1 MTVSVMKID
10 RNRSNA
16 ASVSCHE
23 GVLSEDLQRCFELTR
38 KALQDRN
45 ESIARVTRSLDEL
58 AEIFDKAVTAYRK
71 TIPVDR
77 TN

>member
-1 MTVSVMKID
+1 MGTE
-10 RNRSNA
+10 RNRSNSDSA
-16 ASVSCHE
+16 CCHA
-23 GVLSEDLQRCFELTR
+23 GILSEDLQRSFERTR

-58 AEIFDKAVTAYRK
+58 VEVFDKAVTTFRK
-71 TIPVDR
+71 TAPIDR